1 MLGVIAILLLL
12 LAALAAGAVFLPRLL
27 RGELGALQQTTAT
40 ELGAMQERTSREL
53 SARNAE
59 FELRLQG
66 LEQTLNTRLAAT
78 TQTTTQIHDRLGQM
92 TQATGEMIARAK
104 ELGKLEQALRPPK
117 ACPSICVCYTPPS
130 PTRLAGAARAFPS
143 GAPRSNLKPPSA
155 PNQSRCPFGCATAY
169 RPGIG

>member
-1 MLGVIAILLLL
+1 
-12 LAALAAGAVFLPRLL
+12 
-27 RGELGALQQTTAT
+27 
-40 ELGAMQERTSREL
+40 
-53 SARNAE
+53 ARNAE

-117 ACPSICVCYTPPS
+117 ARGGFGELLLENLLRDRLPPGAYEMQYTFDSGERVDAVVRVDRVIPIDSKFPLDNFN
-130 PTRLAGAARAFPS
+130 RLVEAESDDERTPAERQFAR
-143 GAPRSNLKPPSA
+143 
-155 PNQSRCPFGCATAY
+155 
-169 RPGIG
+169 